1 MKIIKYKI
9 MQEINVGTEEVP
21 DIREELRSVVLG
33 PMPDSAFDAN
43 YAMAQAEAHGEITV
57 EDIPD
62 PVTEPPLDERN
73 RADIDYI
80 ALMTGIE
87 L

>member
-1 MKIIKYKI
+1 MKKLIYK
-9 MQEINVGTEEVP
+9 MMHEVNFGTEETP
-21 DIREELRSVVLG
+21 DIRQILNTVEQRCTDEEYVGLYEK
-33 PMPDSAFDAN
+33 AA
-43 YAMAQAEAHGEITV
+43 AEAHGEITV

-62 PVTEPPLDERN
+62 PVTEPTLDERN